1 MVAQK
6 REIVMN
12 KPKKINIG
20 PTCPVCDLTFTK
32 SQNRDHV
39 SWHFM
44 DEFRDFVQ
52 QTGSEK
58 ACQLCYYTTDKPDNL
73 VKSRKKN
80 LLLKKYSIIQIWQTP
95 FFAHLRPLCCDT

>member
-1 MVAQK
+1 
-6 REIVMN
+6 MN

-73 VKSRKKN
+73 VKSRKKI
-80 LLLKKYSIIQIWQTP
+80 LLSNN
-95 FFAHLRPLCCDT
+95 